1 MVWGH
6 PGRRPGCGSVEL
18 VGPVRVAVVPP
29 PELAATIRRRR
40 LALGLSQAQLGRLVG
55 RSSSA
60 VAGWEAGRASPGD
73 DETMDALAEVL
84 GLDDPAEEPAIDGS
98 WAASETTPREPIGVV
113 PASQSDMSTT
123 DATAAVID
131 PAPQSTK
138 PTAEALVSGRA
149 TPSNGRVA
157 VPAAPSI
164 STVVVAPNRRVAAR
178 VAKRA
183 GGSATVGIVE
193 SVRTDVD
200 PIYRS
205 RAIVTAAVLVAC
217 FVVFGWAFTRAA
229 GELGAI
235 LEVVFAPFR

>member
-1 MVWGH
+1 
-6 PGRRPGCGSVEL
+6 
-18 VGPVRVAVVPP
+18 
-29 PELAATIRRRR
+29 
-40 LALGLSQAQLGRLVG
+40 
-55 RSSSA
+55 
-60 VAGWEAGRASPGD
+60 
-73 DETMDALAEVL
+73 MDALAEVL
-84 GLDDPAEEPAIDGS
+84 GLDDPAEEPALDGS
-98 WAASETTPREPIGVV
+98 WAVPETTPREPIGAV

-149 TPSNGRVA
+149 APSNGRVA
-157 VPAAPSI
+157 VPAASSI

-229 GELGAI
+229 GALGAI